1 MPVAC
6 CKNYNQCFSPD
17 RNGILLCWGSAQK
30 IKWIAG
36 LLFLS
41 RTIFSAPKKNTSLS
55 TGACLYKIVRNTYS
69 AIFSFENIFLN
80 KLTIAKTIKP
90 TKSPITNS
98 LMIEGTCGN
107 KWCRNSLL

>member
-1 MPVAC
+1 MPVTC
-6 CKNYNQCFSPD
+6 CKNDNQCFSPD

-55 TGACLYKIVRNTYS
+55 TGACLPICEILIPLFFLLKI
-69 AIFSFENIFLN
+69 FF
-80 KLTIAKTIKP
+80 
-90 TKSPITNS
+90 
-98 LMIEGTCGN
+98 
-107 KWCRNSLL
+107 